1 MRREARCRLQR
12 GAFLETARFVL
23 PTILFLSILIVP
35 QHVMSADKTLKLL
48 LWQAPSTLNPHLAP
62 GIKDQTASRIVYEPL
77 ASFDRE
83 GHLVPFLAADIP
95 TLENGGVSADGRSV
109 VWKLK
114 HDIKWSDGQPF
125 TAKDVLFTYNYITN
139 PDVGSASVGSYKTI
153 DKVVAIDDDTV
164 RITFKDLN
172 PAWALP
178 FVGVQ
183 GMILPEHV
191 FAPYNNKDAVTA
203 AVNLAPIGTGPYRLK
218 AFQTEDVLVIGEDV
232 VNTVKAIF
240 ERNPYYRNADELTFD
255 AVTLQGGGDAS
266 VAAKA
271 VLKEGVVDY
280 AWNLQVDDFVL
291 KELETDGVGKAT
303 VSWGSYVERIMLNF
317 TDPNRETADGERS
330 SLQYPHPTL
339 SDSNVRAALALAI
352 DRQKIAAL
360 YGRTGRATS
369 NILVAPEI
377 FNSPNSEWAFDPDKA
392 KSILESAGWK
402 DSDGDGVRDKNGV
415 PLRFLFQTTVNSVRQ
430 QTQEIVKADLEAIGV
445 KVENKMIDSSIFL
458 GSGPDSTNSRR
469 HFYADMEEYAYGNKS
484 PDPGSYMIGWT
495 CGEAAQK
502 ANNWSGSNWARYCN
516 KDYDTLY
523 RASAV
528 EVDPAKRRQIFVK
541 MDDLLVSDFAAI
553 PLVHWA
559 DVSGISNSL
568 EGFDP
573 TPWDSETWNI
583 AGWHRK

>member
-1 MRREARCRLQR
+1 MRGEARCCLRLGQFL
-12 GAFLETARFVL
+12 GAARFGL
-23 PTILFLSILIVP
+23 PIVLFLSTVLVP
-35 QHVMSADKTLKLL
+35 QYANSADKALKLL

-83 GHLVPFLAADIP
+83 GRLVPFLAAEIP
-95 TLENGGVSADGRSV
+95 TLENGAVSADGRSV
-109 VWKLK
+109 VWKLR
-114 HDIKWSDGQPF
+114 HGVKWSDGHPF

-139 PDVGSASVGSYKTI
+139 PGVGSASIGPYKTI
-153 DKVVAIDDDTV
+153 NKVVVVDDYTV
-164 RITFKDLN
+164 QITFKDVN

-191 FAPYNNKDAVTA
+191 FAPYNNSDAATA
-203 AVNLAPIGTGPYRLK
+203 PVNLAPVGTGPYRLK
-218 AFQTEDVLVIGEDV
+218 EFQTEDVLVIGEDV
-232 VNTVKAIF
+232 VNTVKAVF
-240 ERNPYYRNADELTFD
+240 ERNPYYRDAGKLSFDE
-255 AVTLQGGGDAS
+255 VTLLGGGDAS
-266 VAAKA
+266 VAANA

-280 AWNLQVDDFVL
+280 AWNLQVDDSVL
-291 KELETDGVGKAT
+291 KTLETDGVGKAT

-317 TDPNRETADGERS
+317 TDPSRETTEGERS
-330 SLQYPHPTL
+330 SVLHPHPAL
-339 SDSNVRAALALAI
+339 SDRNVRTALALAI
-352 DRQKIAAL
+352 DRKKIAAL

-369 NILVAPEI
+369 NILVAPAI

-392 KSILESAGWK
+392 KEILDEAGWK
-402 DSDGDGVRDKNGV
+402 DSNRDGVRDKNGV
-415 PLRFLFQTTVNSVRQ
+415 PLSFLFQTTVNSVRQ
-430 QTQEIVKADLEAIGV
+430 QTQEIVKADLQAIGV
-445 KVENKMIDSSIFL
+445 KLENKMIDSSIFL
-458 GSGPDSTNSRR
+458 GSGSDSTNSRR

-495 CGEAAQK
+495 CSEAAQK
-502 ANNWSGSNWARYCN
+502 SNNWSGSNWARYCN
-516 KDYDTLY
+516 KDYDALY
-523 RASAV
+523 LASTI

-541 MDDLLVSDFAAI
+541 MNDLLVLDSAAI

-559 DVSGISNSL
+559 DVSGISNAL

-583 AGWHRK
+583 ADWHRK

>member
-1 MRREARCRLQR
+1 
-12 GAFLETARFVL
+12 
-23 PTILFLSILIVP
+23 
-35 QHVMSADKTLKLL
+35 
-48 LWQAPSTLNPHLAP
+48 
-62 GIKDQTASRIVYEPL
+62 
-77 ASFDRE
+77 
-83 GHLVPFLAADIP
+83 
-95 TLENGGVSADGRSV
+95 
-109 VWKLK
+109 
-114 HDIKWSDGQPF
+114 
-125 TAKDVLFTYNYITN
+125 
-139 PDVGSASVGSYKTI
+139 
-153 DKVVAIDDDTV
+153 
-164 RITFKDLN
+164 
-172 PAWALP
+172 
-178 FVGVQ
+178 
-183 GMILPEHV
+183 
-191 FAPYNNKDAVTA
+191 
-203 AVNLAPIGTGPYRLK
+203 
-218 AFQTEDVLVIGEDV
+218 
-232 VNTVKAIF
+232 
-240 ERNPYYRNADELTFD
+240 
-255 AVTLQGGGDAS
+255 
-266 VAAKA
+266 
-271 VLKEGVVDY
+271 
-280 AWNLQVDDFVL
+280 
-291 KELETDGVGKAT
+291 
-303 VSWGSYVERIMLNF
+303 
-317 TDPNRETADGERS
+317 
-330 SLQYPHPTL
+330 L